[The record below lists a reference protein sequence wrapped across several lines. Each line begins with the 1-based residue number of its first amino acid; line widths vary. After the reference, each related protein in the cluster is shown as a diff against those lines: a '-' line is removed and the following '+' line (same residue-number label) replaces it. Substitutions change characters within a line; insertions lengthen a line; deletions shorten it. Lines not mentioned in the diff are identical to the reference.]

1 MYARGSRASR
11 PQTLDDNPWIALLFF
26 AFLLLVG
33 LGTLSIRYHIR
44 LMQWLEFGI
53 DLSLLAAA
61 IWLAFSAR
69 KLDRNRNRQPFR
81 IPAIRDEREVTKAA
95 AQDAVLL
102 GYTLDKSPLFW
113 TDRTRTMQAVA
124 CGMNGAGKSTL
135 LENIVGQDL
144 QRV

>member
-33 LGTLSIRYHIR
+33 LGTLSIRYDIH
-44 LMQWLEFGI
+44 LVEWLEFGI

-61 IWLAFSAR
+61 AWLVFSAR
-69 KLDRNRNRQPFR
+69 RLDRNRSREPFR
-81 IPAIRDEREVTKAA
+81 IPAVRDEREVAQAA

-102 GYTLDKSPLFW
+102 GYTLDTSPIFW
-113 TDRTRTMQAVA
+113 TDRT
-124 CGMNGAGKSTL
+124 
-135 LENIVGQDL
+135 
-144 QRV
+144 